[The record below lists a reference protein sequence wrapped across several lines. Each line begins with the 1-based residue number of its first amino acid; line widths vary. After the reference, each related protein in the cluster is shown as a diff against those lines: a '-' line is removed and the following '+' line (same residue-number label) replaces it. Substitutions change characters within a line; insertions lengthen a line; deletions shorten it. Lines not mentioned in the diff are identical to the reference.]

1 MCLLVIASF
10 ILWYLT
16 NNWIFPEFNPF
27 SYWNINGNF
36 WESIIPISY
45 PILIYAIF
53 LGQLDW
59 FSNEKAQDGTIISE
73 NIIFKG
79 IISLFAGL
87 FEELGHRGIFI
98 WIGLI
103 IISITNRVFSLII
116 IVLLIIAYI
125 SIVEK
130 IDLEIKNR
138 NIKLVSCGILLYVF
152 IKFWILLKPILIN
165 PLHVINGLI
174 LQAYQWVVLESL
186 ILYIISFFLM
196 ALALLLIKRELKENR
211 PINITLRLMSFVM
224 LTVYVLPKGVSA
236 LSDLPIIPLG
246 ADKWLVLLYIGA
258 VMWSNVKFRAGHK
271 YQGIGGVLHSHV
283 FGFYMIYIAFT
294 FGLLY
299 AIVIHF
305 MVDLLIFLSEHVV
318 QIIKN
323 RGKISS
329 Y

>member
-10 ILWYLT
+10 LLWYLT
-16 NNWIFPEFNPF
+16 NNWIFPEFSPF

-59 FSNEKAQDGTIISE
+59 FSNDEGEDGTIISE

-103 IISITNRVFSLII
+103 IISISNRFFSLII

-125 SIVEK
+125 TLVEK
-130 IDLEIKNR
+130 IDLEIKNGTV
-138 NIKLVSCGILLYVF
+138 KLVSCGILLYVF

-165 PLHVINGLI
+165 PVHVINGLI
-174 LQAYQWVVLESL
+174 LQVYQWVALESL
-186 ILYIISFFLM
+186 MIYIISFFLM
-196 ALALLLIKRELKENR
+196 ALALLSIKRELKENH
-211 PINITLRLMSFVM
+211 PINVSLRLMSFAM
-224 LTVYVLPKGVSA
+224 LTVYALPKGVSV

-258 VMWSNVKFRAGHK
+258 VMWSNIKFGKGHK
-271 YQGIGGVLHSHV
+271 YQGPAGVLHSYV

-305 MVDLLIFLSEHVV
+305 MVDLLIFSSEHVV